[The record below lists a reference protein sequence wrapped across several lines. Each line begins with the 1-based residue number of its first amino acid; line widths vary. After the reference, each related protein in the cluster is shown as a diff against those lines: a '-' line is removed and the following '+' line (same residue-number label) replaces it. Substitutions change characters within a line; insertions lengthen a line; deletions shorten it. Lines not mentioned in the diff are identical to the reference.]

1 MFEIL
6 LIMLKNTTC
15 LRLFFSLTDQD
26 FIETLT
32 ELNEKV
38 YLGSS
43 LYNRLSKRQRKVNL
57 LKGGSK
63 F

>member
-15 LRLFFSLTDQD
+15 LILFFSLTDQD

>member
-1 MFEIL
+1 
-6 LIMLKNTTC
+6 MLKNTTC
-15 LRLFFSLTDQD
+15 LMLFFSLTDQD

-43 LYNRLSKRQRKVNL
+43 LYNWLLKRQLKVNL
-57 LKGGSK
+57 LKRGSK